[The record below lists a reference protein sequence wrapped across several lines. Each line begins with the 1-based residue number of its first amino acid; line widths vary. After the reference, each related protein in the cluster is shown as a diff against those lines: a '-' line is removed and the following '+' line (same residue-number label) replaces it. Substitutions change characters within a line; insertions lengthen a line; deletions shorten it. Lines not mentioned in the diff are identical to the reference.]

1 MPWIVLG
8 KSMTNTNVLPIWNY
22 PNEID
27 HVACGRCIDGL
38 KASRKENASHHFQ
51 ISKFHQKWARPWQ
64 QKIKF
69 VNISC
74 SNLTFLQGG
83 LTTPN
88 CNEAVLWTNMKS
100 TQTISEAQLAVFRS
114 MTDSDGTSLNNNY
127 RPPLPLNN
135 RTIYTTGVSKFSKD
149 CCFIITSSIYTA
161 W

>member
-1 MPWIVLG
+1 MAVETRRRRKQGRSNSVDLPMTLALESFLPADTTQYYYYQVFSRFGMYSKLDRLDMP
-8 KSMTNTNVLPIWNY
+8 
-22 PNEID
+22 
-27 HVACGRCIDGL
+27 R
-38 KASRKENASHHFQ
+38 
-51 ISKFHQKWARPWQ
+51 Q

-69 VNISC
+69 VNIFC

-83 LTTPN
+83 LTTPD

-127 RPPLPLNN
+127 RPPLPLNS

-149 CCFIITSSIYTA
+149 CCFIITSSSYTA